1 MIDVIYNLL
10 GIDPG
15 AVNLDENVVFVTS
28 SLLVFYCLC
37 YMFNFF
43 QVLMERL
50 TAKKGR

>member
-1 MIDVIYNLL
+1 MIDVIFNLL
-10 GIDPG
+10 GLDPG
-15 AVNLDENVVFVTS
+15 AVNVDPNVLFVTS
-28 SLLVFYCLC
+28 SLLVFYSLC

>member
-1 MIDVIYNLL
+1 MIDVIFDLL

-15 AVNLDENVVFVTS
+15 SVSLDSNVVFVTCS
-28 SLLVFYCLC
+28 FLVLYCLC

-50 TAKKGR
+50 TAKRGR